1 MKYDELHSIIKFGVI
16 KREFSLFVY
25 FFCLGCECFNKGL
38 GNVKHRSKKSI
49 YFYVILKNIDWKCA
63 AMSLPKIV
71 ILGAGYGGLVSA
83 LKLQKTLHY
92 NEAQITLVN
101 NNDYHYITTEL
112 HQPAAGT
119 MHHDR
124 ARVNINELITAKRVQ
139 FVKDTVTAIQPEEKK
154 VVLEHQELEYDYL
167 IVGLGSES
175 ETFGIKG
182 LKEYAFGI
190 RNINTVREIRQH
202 IEYLFA
208 KYRNEPER
216 TDYLTFVVGGA
227 GFTGIEFI
235 GELSDRIPK
244 LCKEYD
250 VDPSLVRL
258 INVEASPTV
267 LPGFDPEL
275 VNYAMDVLTRKGV
288 EFKLNIPIQECTEN
302 GVILGTGEEIRSQT
316 VVWTGGVRGNSLVE
330 NAGIEAMRGRV
341 KVDSY
346 MRAPGHDNI
355 FIVGDCALIINEEI
369 NRPYPPTAQIAIQQ
383 GENVAYNL
391 SAIIRNQP
399 KLLRAFK
406 PSIKGTVASLG
417 KNEAIGVVGK
427 MKLTGPI
434 ASLMKKII
442 DLRYLFIIGGL
453 SLVLRK
459 GRF

>member
-1 MKYDELHSIIKFGVI
+1 
-16 KREFSLFVY
+16 
-25 FFCLGCECFNKGL
+25 
-38 GNVKHRSKKSI
+38 
-49 YFYVILKNIDWKCA
+49 
-63 AMSLPKIV
+63 MSSPKIL
-71 ILGAGYGGLVSA
+71 ILGAGYGGMVSA
-83 LKLQKTLHY
+83 LKLGKSLHY
-92 NEAQITLVN
+92 NEAEITLVN

-124 ARVNINELITAKRVQ
+124 ARVNIKDLINTKKVN
-139 FVKDTVTAIQPEEKK
+139 FIKDTVKEIKTEEKK
-154 VVLEHQELEYDYL
+154 VILENQELDYDYL
-167 IVGLGSES
+167 IIGLGSEP

-190 RNINTVREIRQH
+190 RNINTVRQIRQH

-208 KYRNEPER
+208 KFRNDPER

-235 GELSDRIPK
+235 GELADRVPK

-250 VDPSLVRL
+250 VDPSLVKI

-275 VNYAMDVLTRKGV
+275 VDYAMDLLTRKGV
-288 EFKLNIPIQECTEN
+288 EFKLSVPIQECTEN
-302 GVILGTGEEIRSQT
+302 GVILGTGEEILSQT
-316 VVWTGGVRGNSLVE
+316 VVWTGGVRGNSIVE

-341 KVDSY
+341 KVDPY

-369 NRPYPPTAQIAIQQ
+369 NRPYPPTAQIATQQ

-391 SAIIRNQP
+391 AAIIRNQP
-399 KLLRAFK
+399 KLLREFK
-406 PSIKGTVASLG
+406 PNIRGTVASLG

-427 MKLTGPI
+427 MKLTGSS
-434 ASLMKKII
+434 ASFMKKVI
-442 DLRYLFIIGGL
+442 DLRYLLMIGGL
-453 SLVLRK
+453 SLALKK

>member
-1 MKYDELHSIIKFGVI
+1 
-16 KREFSLFVY
+16 
-25 FFCLGCECFNKGL
+25 
-38 GNVKHRSKKSI
+38 
-49 YFYVILKNIDWKCA
+49 
-63 AMSLPKIV
+63 MSSPKIL
-71 ILGAGYGGLVSA
+71 ILGAGYGGMVSA
-83 LKLQKTLHY
+83 LKLGKSLHY
-92 NEAQITLVN
+92 NEAEITLVN

-124 ARVNINELITAKRVQ
+124 ARVNIKDLINTKKVN
-139 FVKDTVTAIQPEEKK
+139 FIKDTVKEINTEEKK
-154 VVLEHQELEYDYL
+154 VILENQELDYDYL
-167 IVGLGSES
+167 IIGLGSEP

-190 RNINTVREIRQH
+190 RNINTVRQIRQH

-208 KYRNEPER
+208 KFRNDPER

-235 GELSDRIPK
+235 GELADRVPK

-250 VDPSLVRL
+250 VDPSLVKI

-275 VNYAMDVLTRKGV
+275 VDYAMDLLTRKGV
-288 EFKLNIPIQECTEN
+288 EFKLSVPIQECTEN
-302 GVILGTGEEIRSQT
+302 GVILGTGEEILSQT
-316 VVWTGGVRGNSLVE
+316 VVWTGGVRGNSIVE

-341 KVDSY
+341 KVDPY

-369 NRPYPPTAQIAIQQ
+369 NRPYPPTAQIATQQ

-391 SAIIRNQP
+391 AAIIRNQP
-399 KLLRAFK
+399 KLLREFK
-406 PSIKGTVASLG
+406 PNIRGTVASLG

-427 MKLTGPI
+427 MKLTGSS
-434 ASLMKKII
+434 ASFMKKVI
-442 DLRYLFIIGGL
+442 DLRYLLMIGGL
-453 SLVLRK
+453 SLALKK